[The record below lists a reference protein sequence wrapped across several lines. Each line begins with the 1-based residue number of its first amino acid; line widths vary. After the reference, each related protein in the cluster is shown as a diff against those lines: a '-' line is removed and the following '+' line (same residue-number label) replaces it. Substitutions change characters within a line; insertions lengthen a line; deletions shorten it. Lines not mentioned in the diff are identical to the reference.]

1 MPELTNSEI
10 NSPGALIDDSQKLC
24 VTLKPTAHLAH
35 LVFADTKANPKKT
48 KRAKSPTA
56 DKRLV
61 GNFI

>member
-1 MPELTNSEI
+1 MYDAVIHI
-10 NSPGALIDDSQKLC
+10 NKLPHI
-24 VTLKPTAHLAH
+24 LKADRT
-35 LVFADTKANPKKT
+35 FSTFGFCDTKANPKKT

>member
-1 MPELTNSEI
+1 MKVQWLK
-10 NSPGALIDDSQKLC
+10 SPPSPSRQTLC

>member
-1 MPELTNSEI
+1 MYKKVRCIKE
-10 NSPGALIDDSQKLC
+10 LC